1 MTYDEALVG
10 ASIASMIICL
20 SVFLA
25 AIWYA
30 LRPAS
35 RARFERAARLPL
47 ED

>member
-10 ASIASMIICL
+10 ASIASLLICL
-20 SVFLA
+20 SVFLSA
-25 AIWYA
+25 LWYA
-30 LRPAS
+30 FRPAS